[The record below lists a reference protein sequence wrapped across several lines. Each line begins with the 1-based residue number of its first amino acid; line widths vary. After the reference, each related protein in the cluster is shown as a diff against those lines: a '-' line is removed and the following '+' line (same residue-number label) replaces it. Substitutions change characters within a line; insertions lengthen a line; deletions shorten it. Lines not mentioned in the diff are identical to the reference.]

1 VMSRG
6 DVRVLI
12 IESDPEDLELYR
24 GALAGA
30 FGPGSAFLETDSGE
44 VGLRLSGLENPDCIL
59 LNASL
64 PDMNGL
70 QFLSRLTEQGDGA
83 LIPVLI
89 LTRPGSE
96 TTAVEAMKLGAA
108 DWVVKDAE
116 GQFVAWLPL
125 VIERLVNQKRLI
137 VENRRAQEAL
147 LENKERLEAILNT
160 VQIGIA
166 VIDGQS
172 CLIEQVNPAAARLI
186 GLPGEEI
193 VGRKCHELF
202 CSDASGPCPV
212 ADLGHIIESTE
223 GLLRTIDGAG
233 IPVLR
238 SATAVS
244 LGGRK
249 HVIASF
255 IDIAARKLAE
265 EALRAS
271 EVKYREL
278 SDSLPEAVFEA
289 DGEGRFTFLN
299 RTGLDKLGYSGA
311 DLEKGLNLFALLIP
325 EDRDRARESLSRERR
340 GQAQEDGE
348 YTLLCRDGRPLPVL
362 IQAAPVLREGRLLGL
377 RGIAQDLTEQRRIES
392 ERKFMEARLR
402 QAQKMEAIGTLAGG
416 IAHDFN
422 NILAAII
429 GYAELTLADIPPW
442 ARHRNNI
449 EQVIRAGERASDL
462 VKQILSFSRQ
472 TEHERRPIEIRPV
485 VKETLKLLRASL
497 PSTIEIRNQV
507 SARQSPV
514 LADPTQIHQ
523 VLMNLCT
530 NAAQAMKDRD
540 GLLTVSLDEVDLG
553 PEAAAGPELKP
564 GRYLK
569 LTVSD
574 TGPGIDPAIIERIFE
589 PYFTTKK
596 PGEGTGMGL
605 AVVHGIVKSHGG
617 AISVESRPGQGAAFS
632 VFLPAIEEEPAQEMK
647 PALPLP
653 RGQERILLVDDEAPL
668 TEMGRQLLESLGYRV
683 EASTSSLKALEAFR
697 YQPDL
702 YDLVITDQTMPHLTG
717 MELAREILKTRPG
730 LPIILCSGFSETS
743 TQERAEELGI
753 RAVCMKPVV
762 LSELAQTVREALGGE
777 GLDSP
782 AGQPIQGFASA
793 RRRACGSRPRPNP
806 LEVLKTLRP
815 NLVRSRIR

>member
-1 VMSRG
+1 MSRE

-12 IESDPEDLELYR
+12 IESSPEDLDLYR
-24 GALAGA
+24 NVLAGA
-30 FGPGSAFLETDSGE
+30 FGQGSAFWETDSGE
-44 VGLRLSGLENPDCIL
+44 VGLNLSALEDPDCIL
-59 LNASL
+59 LDASL

-70 QFLSRLTEQGDGA
+70 QFLSRLIGQGNGT
-83 LIPVLI
+83 LVPVLI
-89 LTRPGSE
+89 LTGPGNE
-96 TTAVEAMKLGAA
+96 KTAVEAMKLGAA
-108 DWVVKDAE
+108 DWVVKDPE
-116 GQFVAWLPL
+116 GQFAAFLPL

-137 VENRRAQEAL
+137 IENRQAQEAL
-147 LENKERLEAILNT
+147 LESKERLEAILNT
-160 VQIGIA
+160 VQVGIA
-166 VIDGQS
+166 VIDAQS
-172 CLIEQVNPAAARLI
+172 CRIEQLNPAAARLI
-186 GLPGEEI
+186 GLPGQEI

-202 CSDASGPCPV
+202 CADLTGPCPV
-212 ADLGHIIESTE
+212 ADLGQVIQSTE
-223 GLLRTIDGAG
+223 SLLQTINRTR

-238 SATAVS
+238 NATAVS

-249 HVIASF
+249 YVIASF
-255 IDIAARKLAE
+255 IDIAERKRAE

-271 EVKYREL
+271 EAKYREL
-278 SDSLPEAVFEA
+278 SDSLPEAVFET

-299 RTGLDKLGYSGA
+299 RTGLDKLGYTEA
-311 DLEKGLNLFALLIP
+311 DLERGLNLFALLVP
-325 EDRDRARESLSRERR
+325 EDRDRAREGLSQRKP
-340 GQAQEDGE
+340 GQAPEDGE

-429 GYAELTLADIPPW
+429 GYAELTLADIPPQ
-442 ARHRNNI
+442 ARYRNSI
-449 EQVIRAGERASDL
+449 EQVIKAGERASDL

-507 SARQSPV
+507 SAKYSPV

-530 NAAQAMKDRD
+530 NAAQAMKDQG
-540 GLLTVSLDEVDLG
+540 GLLTVELDEVHLG
-553 PEAAAGPELKP
+553 PEAAGGPELKP
-564 GRYLK
+564 GRYLR

-617 AISVESRPGQGAAFS
+617 AISVHSQSGQGAAFS

-647 PALPLP
+647 TALPLP
-653 RGQERILLVDDEAPL
+653 RGRERILLVDDEAPL
-668 TEMGRQLLESLGYRV
+668 VEMGRQLLESLGYRV
-683 EASTSSLKALEAFR
+683 EASTSSQEALEAFR
-697 YQPDL
+697 SKPDS
-702 YDLVITDQTMPHLTG
+702 YDLIITDQTMPHLTG
-717 MELAREILKTRPG
+717 MELAKEILKIKPH
-730 LPIILCSGFSETS
+730 LPIILCSGFSEDS

-762 LSELAQTVREALGGE
+762 LSELAQTIRTALGRE
-777 GLDSP
+777 SLDSSAP
-782 AGQPIQGFASA
+782 VQHFASA
-793 RRRACGSRPRPNP
+793 RRRAYGGRPRPDP
-806 LEVLKTLRP
+806 LEVLRTLRP